1 MFLTSL
7 LCFECTELVEK
18 THSKSNIV
26 LLSQLT
32 IHSRMQI
39 YKQQFGNVDISLID
53 PLQLT
58 VVM

>member
-1 MFLTSL
+1 MILINL
-7 LCFECTELVEK
+7 LCFDCAERVEK

-32 IHSRMQI
+32 IHSRT
-39 YKQQFGNVDISLID
+39 QFGNVDISLID